1 MYTMK
6 PDDWKRV
13 GQLAAEMVSNSSKR
27 YPLERVIGYIQ
38 NQNPNKK
45 EDEKAKEL
53 KSWLQAFAEDGF
65 LGARSK
71 SDWLHY
77 RAAQSLVTV
86 LLDMRY
92 AVEGVATML
101 GWIIRKMQY
110 FEEGNQKLPA
120 ILSHQIDFDKNQ
132 NPPRIKAAPRKKPKP
147 IRNDIPEDREPS
159 KEAEDLFAQL
169 KKKWKK

>member
-6 PDDWKRV
+6 PHDWERAE
-13 GQLAAEMVSNSSKR
+13 QLAVEMVSNSSKR

-38 NQNPNKK
+38 NQNSNKK
-45 EDEKAKEL
+45 EEEKAKEL
-53 KSWLQAFAEDGF
+53 KGWLQAFAEDGF

-77 RAAQSLVTV
+77 RAAQSLVRV
-86 LLDMRY
+86 LLEMGY
-92 AVEGVATML
+92 TVEGVATML

-110 FEEGNQKLPA
+110 FEEGNNKIPE
-120 ILSHQIDFDKNQ
+120 ITSYQIDFDKNQ

-147 IRNDIPEDREPS
+147 VRNDIPENREPS
-159 KEAEDLFAQL
+159 KKAEDLFAQL
-169 KKKWKK
+169 QKKWKK

>member
-6 PDDWKRV
+6 PRDWEQV
-13 GQLAAEMVSNSSKR
+13 EQLAAEMVSNSSKR

-38 NQNPNKK
+38 NENPDAQK
-45 EDEKAKEL
+45 L
-53 KSWLQAFAEDGF
+53 KNWLDAFAEDGF
-65 LGARSK
+65 LGERSK

-77 RAAQSLVTV
+77 RAAQSLVRV
-86 LLDMRY
+86 LLDTRY
-92 AVEGVATML
+92 SVNGVATML